1 MEPQEQKVYC
11 YCNKDCKK
19 KSCLGTAVAI
29 FFVAFAFTIGL
40 IIGAA
45 LSEAILGAL
54 AAVIILAIV
63 LFILFI
69 VTLIIKYCNYCHKK
83 NC

>member
-1 MEPQEQKVYC
+1 MEPQEQKIYC
-11 YCNKDCKK
+11 YCNKDWRNRGCI
-19 KSCLGTAVAI
+19 GIAVAI

-45 LSEAILGAL
+45 LSGTILDAL
-54 AAVIILAIV
+54 AAVIVLAIV

-69 VTLIIKYCNYCHKK
+69 VSIILQ
-83 NC
+83 NCRRRN

>member
-29 FFVAFAFTIGL
+29 FFVAFALTIGL

-54 AAVIILAIV
+54 AAVIIFPLYKWIA
-63 LFILFI
+63 
-69 VTLIIKYCNYCHKK
+69 
-83 NC
+83 

>member
-1 MEPQEQKVYC
+1 MEPQEQKIYC

-19 KSCLGTAVAI
+19 KSCIGIVVSI

-45 LSEAILGAL
+45 LSTAVLDSL
-54 AAVIILAIV
+54 AAVIILAVV
-63 LFILFI
+63 LFILF
-69 VTLIIKYCNYCHKK
+69 VAALIIQFCRRRC
-83 NC
+83 